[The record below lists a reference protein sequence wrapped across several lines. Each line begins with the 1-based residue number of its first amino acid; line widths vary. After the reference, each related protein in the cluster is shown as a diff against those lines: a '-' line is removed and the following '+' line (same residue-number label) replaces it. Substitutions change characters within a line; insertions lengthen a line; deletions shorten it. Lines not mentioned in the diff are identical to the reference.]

1 MDKNTE
7 LKLEKILKKHQLTIV
22 NSEVI
27 KNKYYLDLSTTDSII
42 FSINFS
48 LLALQQSSA
57 KSIENQI
64 LKKLNKKKTL
74 GGSKNEICN

>member
-7 LKLEKILKKHQLTIV
+7 LKLEKILKKHQLEIV
-22 NSEVI
+22 NSEII
-27 KNKYYLDLSTTDSII
+27 KNKYYLDLSTIDNII

-57 KSIENQI
+57 KSIDNQI
-64 LKKLNKKKTL
+64 LKKLNKKLL
-74 GGSKNEICN
+74 GGEEK

>member
-7 LKLEKILKKHQLTIV
+7 LKLEKILKKHQLKIV
-22 NSEVI
+22 NSEII
-27 KNKYYLDLSTTDSII
+27 KNKYYLDLSTIDNII

-57 KSIENQI
+57 KSIDNQI
-64 LKKLNKKKTL
+64 LKKLNKKVFVL
-74 GGSKNEICN
+74 RLN

>member
-64 LKKLNKKKTL
+64 LKKLNKKKH
-74 GGSKNEICN
+74 

>member
-7 LKLEKILKKHQLTIV
+7 LKLEKILKKHQLEIV
-22 NSEVI
+22 NSEI
-27 KNKYYLDLSTTDSII
+27 INNKYYLDLSTIDNII

-57 KSIENQI
+57 KSIDNQI
-64 LKKLNKKKTL
+64 LKKLNKKLL
-74 GGSKNEICN
+74 GGKEK

>member
-7 LKLEKILKKHQLTIV
+7 LKLEKILKKHQLEIV
-22 NSEVI
+22 NSEI
-27 KNKYYLDLSTTDSII
+27 INNKYYLDLSTIDNII

-57 KSIENQI
+57 KSIDNQI
-64 LKKLNKKKTL
+64 LKKLNKKLL
-74 GGSKNEICN
+74 GGKEI